1 MCPFKEVFYELLLFN
16 IIYIQSHENVVLQ
29 GKFCKLRL
37 GKPVLERSSEIF
49 ISLCYC
55 FGLYYCRSLLQC
67 PSDAFTTLVFKQ
79 TPNICK
85 SYVFIESKI

>member
-49 ISLCYC
+49 AYLPLLL
-55 FGLYYCRSLLQC
+55 FWFVLLQELT
-67 PSDAFTTLVFKQ
+67 SMSF
-79 TPNICK
+79 
-85 SYVFIESKI
+85 